1 MAVEHSCEHCGTLFF
16 GRSDARFCGDTCR
29 WRHHA
34 AHRKPQTDEEM
45 AKREKDPAAQARGR
59 SNRRKGAVAEREV
72 CHIIR
77 DITFDEVNR
86 NLSQTRDAGGDVV
99 WGPFYLEVKYQR
111 TIAMPAWQLQA
122 VQSARQDGRG
132 LVPAVVYRKP
142 NEPFWISLPFAD
154 FLNLFA
160 TLREAARLGTQPSSV
175 PPPATTPPGDA
186 TASLRASQEPP
197 AP

>member
-1 MAVEHSCEHCGTLFF
+1 MATEHRCERCDTLFF
-16 GRSDARFCGDTCR
+16 GKSTARYCSDTCR
-29 WRHHA
+29 WRDA
-34 AHRKPQTDEEM
+34 ADRRNHKGDDM
-45 AKREKDPAAQARGR
+45 AKREKDPAAQARGKA
-59 SNRRKGAVAEREV
+59 NRRKGAVAEREV

-77 DITFDEVNR
+77 DITFDEVSR

-111 TIAMPAWQLQA
+111 TIAMPAWQAQA
-122 VQSARQDGRG
+122 VQSANQDGRG

-142 NEPFWISLPFAD
+142 NEPFWISLPFSD

-160 TLREAARLGTQPSSV
+160 ALREAARAAQQGASAPQG
-175 PPPATTPPGDA
+175 ATTPPGDA